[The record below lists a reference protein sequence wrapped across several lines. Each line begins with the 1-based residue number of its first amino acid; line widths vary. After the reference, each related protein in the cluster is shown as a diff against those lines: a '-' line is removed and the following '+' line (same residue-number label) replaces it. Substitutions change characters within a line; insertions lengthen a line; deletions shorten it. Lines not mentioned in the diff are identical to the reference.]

1 MIMKPGAED
10 TVVKRKIHHYVIKF
24 ISDFRQVR
32 GFVLGT
38 LLSSTNKTDLHD
50 MTKTLLKVALYPITL
65 NLALVA

>member
-1 MIMKPGAED
+1 MYS
-10 TVVKRKIHHYVIKF
+10 IHHYVIKF

-65 NLALVA
+65 NLAPSRYKDSALGQS